1 MAEPSTYIKLDR
13 NISKWRWYQD
23 ANTTRLFIHLLLN
36 ANIEPRDFQKVTI
49 QRGEL
54 ATSYAHLAQDLGLSV
69 KNVRTALEHL
79 KATGEVASTKYS
91 KFQVISIVNY
101 CKYQDKPTSKAADNR
116 QADGNQAA
124 DNRQA
129 DGNQAADNRQ
139 QLKNDKNIRTKE
151 LKKDS
156 IYADK
161 PPRTRSYGEYGWIK
175 LTDEQYQKLV
185 SDLGQTEVNRC
196 IRYIDESAQSNGN
209 KNKWKDWNLVIR
221 KCNREGWGK
230 NNLNNTK
237 PKGGSMSEAIREEDY
252 KIDPYYDFET

>member
-124 DNRQA
+124 
-129 DGNQAADNRQ
+129 GNQQ

-161 PPRTRSYGEYGWIK
+161 PPRTRFIPPTVE
-175 LTDEQYQKLV
+175 
-185 SDLGQTEVNRC
+185 EVKAYCVERNNTVDAERF
-196 IRYIDESAQSNGN
+196 IDYYTSNGWMVG
-209 KNKWKDWNLVIR
+209 KNKMKDWKSAVRMWERNGIAD
-221 KCNREGWGK
+221 
-230 NNLNNTK
+230 TK
-237 PKGGSMSEAIREEDY
+237 PKGGGMSADIREEDY
-252 KIDPYYDFET
+252 KTDFSYYFEN